1 MVQSSNSEMIYVAGN
16 QDQKSKI
23 EENGLELTDKIRDAM
38 KESVM
43 DFTGHFSTA
52 SAILAG
58 FYMATCAFIISVR
71 ANESII
77 FTFLD
82 EDLLAEIPFLA
93 DLAMGI
99 LTTINMAYLW
109 PSHFEYMLLILISLF
124 LLSLISYSC
133 FLRVGMIQM
142 KALRIKSKK
151 VPEDKILAWQH
162 RGTKTLLISLLFSF
176 ISLPWALLRFITE
189 NSFVMAILLLVIV
202 ISCLLLTFAVWEL
215 MKKIYELFTSS

>member
-1 MVQSSNSEMIYVAGN
+1 MAGN